1 MEKKWIAFVMA
12 WAGFFAM
19 AFGATKFLTGTGSN
33 SNLIT
38 VIITFIAGSVL
49 FFMGLNT
56 LVPNSGRTSY
66 EVDKGNIRNQK
77 EN

>member
-1 MEKKWIAFVMA
+1 MDKKWIAFVMA

-19 AFGATKFLTGTGSN
+19 AFGATKFITGSGSN

-38 VIITFIAGSVL
+38 VIITFIAGSIL

-56 LVPNSGRTSY
+56 LVPNTGNTSY
-66 EVDKGNIRNQK
+66 EIDKGSVRNQQEK
-77 EN
+77 

>member
-38 VIITFIAGSVL
+38 VIITFIAGSIL

-56 LVPNSGRTSY
+56 LVPNSGTTSY